1 MSAGGAGGALVY
13 VLTII
18 YLVLSV
24 YGFNGAIT
32 YKTGLVR
39 AAVAGYWIKAV
50 LMIMLLTTIV
60 SIFDKDGR
68 YESNG
73 NTYEIVTDKTTLI
86 IFAVICK

>member
-1 MSAGGAGGALVY
+1 MVTGG
-13 VLTII
+13 VLAII
-18 YLVLSV
+18 LGFVFFVLSV
-24 YGFNGAIT
+24 YGLNGAIT
-32 YKTGLVR
+32 YKTGHVR